1 MRQMSAQKS
10 CFLNNITENAPG
22 PSDLIY
28 LKTPV
33 PQLSEIGQKYSFF
46 LGDISQVQ
54 TRPFK
59 PSVDFF

>member
-1 MRQMSAQKS
+1 MRQMSAQKA

-33 PQLSEIGQKYSFF
+33 TQLSEIGQKYPFF
-46 LGDISQVQ
+46 LGDGQVQ
-54 TRPFK
+54 TSPFK
-59 PSVDFF
+59 TSADFF